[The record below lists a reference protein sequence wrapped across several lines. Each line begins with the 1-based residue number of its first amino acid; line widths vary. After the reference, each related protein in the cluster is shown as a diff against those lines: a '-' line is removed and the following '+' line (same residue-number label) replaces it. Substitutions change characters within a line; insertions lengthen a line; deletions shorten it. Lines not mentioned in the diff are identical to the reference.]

1 MSVNM
6 INTMLKHG
14 RLPSDA
20 SYSSIIYRLC
30 ILKEFDRALDFLAE
44 MQLENLKQ
52 SERSCDV
59 LMRGL
64 FSMGR
69 TSDAKKILDL
79 LRTFGSAASF
89 GMYRTVFDNYRRC
102 NNTPEAPGL
111 LHDMQQA
118 GHVPNFEMQ
127 WSVIRNLSRT
137 DRKTEGYEQPILS
150 KIISSSQFPMK
161 DNRRKCQQN

>member
-1 MSVNM
+1 MSVNL

-14 RLPSDA
+14 RLPSEA
-20 SYSSIIYRLC
+20 SYSSVIHRLC

-44 MQLENLKQ
+44 MQLENLKP

-64 FSMGR
+64 CSMGR
-69 TSDAKKILDL
+69 TSDAKKILEM

-102 NNTPEAPGL
+102 NNTPEAAGL

-127 WSVIRNLSRT
+127 WSVISNLSST

-161 DNRRKCQQN
+161 DNRRK